1 MKLTNLT
8 AKLKSNVV
16 RVLAAATL
24 VGGVLVAAAPAA
36 EAQRVFVRV
45 GGPRYFA
52 PAPVVVAPPVVVFG
66 RPGFYGYDHRDW
78 RFHHDF
84 YRGYRR

>member
-24 VGGVLVAAAPAA
+24 AGGILAVAAPAA
-36 EAQRVFVRV
+36 EAQRVVVRV
-45 GGPRYFA
+45 GPRYFA

-66 RPGFYGYDHRDW
+66 RPGFYRYDHRDW
-78 RFHHDF
+78 RFHHEI